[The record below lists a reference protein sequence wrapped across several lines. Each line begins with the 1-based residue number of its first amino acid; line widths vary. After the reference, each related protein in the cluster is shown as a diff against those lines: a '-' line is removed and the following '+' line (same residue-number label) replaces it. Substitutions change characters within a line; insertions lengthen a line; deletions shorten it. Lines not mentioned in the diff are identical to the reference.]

1 MNATKGSVLSSIRP
15 EYVPLESFVA
25 EPIAWCPPTVS
36 EEDTTLYVVV
46 KSGSEAPK
54 IVKLVNGKATVVKAK
69 QLPYTSAIAPK
80 PRTLLSYIRPS
91 KVITAVAYAVGVVM
105 LVFGIAVNANLMS
118 ARVVLTNSMSGTFE
132 PGDVVVTANWL
143 EPKVDDIAIYKARD
157 FEGNLITE
165 FSHRIVSG
173 NESSGFTFKGDNN
186 NVVDLQLVQNEDI
199 IGKVIFWIPS
209 IGTFLNPKTLLTAL
223 GIGVFLYFAYGYI
236 RDEMLERKL
245 LKRRAVK

>member
-69 QLPYTSAIAPK
+69 HLPYTSAIAPK
-80 PRTLLSYIRPS
+80 PKTLLSYIKPS
-91 KVITAVAYAVGVVM
+91 KVITAVAYAVGVLM
-105 LVFGIAVNANLMS
+105 LVFGIAVNTNVMS

-132 PGDVVVTANWL
+132 PGDVVVSANWL
-143 EPKVDDIAIYKARD
+143 EPKVNDVAMYKARD
-157 FEGNLITE
+157 LEGNLVTE
-165 FSHRIVSG
+165 FSHRIISG
-173 NESSGFTFKGDNN
+173 STTSGFTFKGDNN
-186 NVVDLQLVQNEDI
+186 PLADVQVVQANDI
-199 IGKVIFWIPS
+199 IGVVLFWIPS
-209 IGTFLNPKTLLTAL
+209 LGSFLNPKTLLAVL
-223 GIGVFLYFAYGYI
+223 GLGVFIYFAYGYI